1 METGKGY
8 VFRQLLLVL
17 SVCVIGLA
25 FLAIGLMV
33 GYAVLGEGK
42 DPISILKPETWQA
55 IVAKFTEKKKGV
67 GSNPAPLVMTFI

>member
-33 GYAVLGEGK
+33 GYLSL
-42 DPISILKPETWQA
+42 IHI
-55 IVAKFTEKKKGV
+55 
-67 GSNPAPLVMTFI
+67 

>member
-25 FLAIGLMV
+25 FLAIGLMIGYGIV
-33 GYAVLGEGK
+33 GKGQ
-42 DPISILKPETWQA
+42 DPWAILTPDKWHEL
-55 IVAKFTEKKKGV
+55 IAKFTGK
-67 GSNPAPLVMTFI
+67 

>member
-55 IVAKFTEKKKGV
+55 IVAKFTGIKGV

>member
-25 FLAIGLMV
+25 
-33 GYAVLGEGK
+33 
-42 DPISILKPETWQA
+42 ISSYSRYLSKQWEQA
-55 IVAKFTEKKKGV
+55 SE
-67 GSNPAPLVMTFI
+67 

>member
-17 SVCVIGLA
+17 CVCDWPC

-55 IVAKFTEKKKGV
+55 IVAKFTGK
-67 GSNPAPLVMTFI
+67 

>member
-55 IVAKFTEKKKGV
+55 IVAKFTEK
-67 GSNPAPLVMTFI
+67 